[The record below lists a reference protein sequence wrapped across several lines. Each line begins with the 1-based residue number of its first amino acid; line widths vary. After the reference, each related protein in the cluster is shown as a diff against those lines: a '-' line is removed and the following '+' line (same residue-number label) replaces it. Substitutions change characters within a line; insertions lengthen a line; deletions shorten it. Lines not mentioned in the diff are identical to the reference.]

1 MLNFKPIALVGGTVV
16 CAVGFLLLIP
26 LSVELIYQ
34 TESWQSYAVPILLY
48 LIVGGSLVITNRNME
63 LKISIKEAFII
74 TVLSWI
80 LLAVLCAI
88 PFIYT
93 QLNLSVVDAIFE
105 SMSGITTTGSTILYN
120 LDDLPKGILI
130 WRALL
135 QWLGGIGVV
144 VIALVILP
152 FLRIGGMQLFHLEG
166 DDPYDKFL
174 PKIASVVS
182 KIIIVYVALTTL
194 LAILYYSNGMTLFD
208 AVSHSFSTISTG
220 GFSTHD
226 DSFAYFQSN
235 SILNIAIIFM
245 IIGSMPFL
253 LIAQTTLT
261 NFSSITRD
269 HQIRVFIIIL
279 ILAILLIFYFAR
291 PYIDGNTTQQIVT
304 ISFNTISIIS
314 GTGFVSSNFEQ
325 WGNYASV
332 LFLLLMFIG
341 GCAGSTTGG
350 LKIFRFQILFKYIL
364 LHLKKMVQ
372 PHMVLNA
379 KFNGKKVPEST
390 YESVM
395 IFFFIYIITFA
406 SSALLL
412 SFSGL
417 DFLTCISAA
426 ASSISNVG
434 PGLGE
439 IIGPNGNYSTL
450 NDYSKLILIIT
461 MLLGR
466 LEMLTILI
474 LFVPSFWKN

>member
-1 MLNFKPIALVGGTVV
+1 MFNIKPIALVGGTVV
-16 CAVGFLLLIP
+16 CAVGFLLFIP
-26 LSVELIYQ
+26 LITELIYQ

-48 LIVGGSLVITNRNME
+48 LIVGGSLVITNRNIE

-80 LLAVLCAI
+80 LLAILCAI

-93 QLNLSVVDAIFE
+93 QLKLSVIDAIFE
-105 SMSGITTTGSTILYN
+105 SMSGITTTGATILNN
-120 LDDLPKGILI
+120 LDNLPKGILI

-135 QWLGGIGVV
+135 QWLGGIGIV

-174 PKIASVVS
+174 PKISSVVT
-182 KIIIVYVALTTL
+182 KIIFVYSGLTAL
-194 LAILYYSNGMTLFD
+194 LAILYFTNGMTFFD
-208 AVSHSFSTISTG
+208 AIAHSFTTISTG
-220 GFSTHD
+220 GFSTHN

-245 IIGSMPFL
+245 IIGSIPFL
-253 LIAQTTLT
+253 LLAQTTLT
-261 NFSSITRD
+261 NNALFKD
-269 HQIRVFIIIL
+269 HQVRVLIFIL
-279 ILAILLIFYFAR
+279 IIAIALIYYFAR
-291 PYIDGNTTQQIVT
+291 PYVEGPTINKLST

-314 GTGFVSSNFEQ
+314 GTGYVSSNFEE

-350 LKIFRFQILFKYIL
+350 LKVFRFQILFKYIH
-364 LHLKKMVQ
+364 LHLKKMLQ
-372 PHMVLNA
+372 PHMVLSVQ
-379 KFNGKKVPEST
+379 FNGKKVPEST

-395 IFFFIYIITFA
+395 TFFFIYIITFA

-426 ASSISNVG
+426 ASAISNVG

-439 IIGPNGNYSTL
+439 IIGPEGNYSSLT
-450 NDYSKLILIIT
+450 DYSKLVLMLT
-461 MLLGR
+461 MFLGR
-466 LEMLTILI
+466 LEMLTI
-474 LFVPSFWKN
+474 FVLLLPSFWKN